1 MGLGRRLR
9 VVSSWFERITVF
21 RAPSYSLAA
30 NCLQLNSAWVVFHS
44 CNHNHVN
51 CCCSNGHNLA
61 NRGRGEGNQMC
72 VSYGSAFSMS
82 GPNNFPNPSAP
93 HHCCF
98 QATLSNTAAPNCKY
112 TGRVWCFSIP
122 HRNWASMAASAS
134 ASVSIHGKSVLGISA
149 TQLEERNREDGEE
162 DDEDDDDE
170 SSDQIIERNE
180 GNNLE
185 KNDHSA
191 VDFMELERVYKVVE
205 EQFES
210 SDGDMEAVLNQC
222 DVKLSHS
229 LVCQVLSR
237 FSHARKP
244 AFRFFNWAG
253 RQVGFSHNS
262 FTYNAMM
269 SILASTKQYMSM
281 WELMEEMGKKGES
294 VLTIETFEIA
304 IKAFAAAREMK
315 RAVHMF
321 DLMERY
327 NFDDGSTPLGCRSP
341 RLSGYNTTF
350 NFLLD
355 ALGRAKLAK
364 EAQML
369 FERMRERFPPDAKT
383 YCVLL
388 FGWCKVKN
396 MIQAGK
402 VWNQMVDEGFKPD
415 LVTHNIMLEGLFNGR
430 RKYEALKLFNL
441 MKENGPYPD
450 SKTYTILIRALSK
463 LQMMEETCKFFSEMQ
478 EYGFPLNAAVYT
490 SLITGYATSEKLE
503 EAYRLLQEME
513 RKGIPHDWRT
523 YNALIKVM
531 AILQKPDEATKL
543 YEKMIQRGF
552 QPTVHTYNTLMQLYF
567 VARKAEMGFAIWDQM
582 ARNVCCPDVKSY
594 TLFIGGLIREGRS
607 QEACAL
613 IESMIGQGMEAPR
626 FDYNKFLA
634 DFGKAGKPDILE
646 ELASK
651 MKHAGKLDVSEL
663 FLRYSQ
669 KIKSKMKKRAKTR
682 RHHSSKRSETKW
694 WE

>member
-51 CCCSNGHNLA
+51 CCWSNGHNLA
-61 NRGRGEGNQMC
+61 NRGRGEGNHMC

-82 GPNNFPNPSAP
+82 SPNNFPNPSAP

-112 TGRVWCFSIP
+112 TGWVWCFSIP
-122 HRNWASMAASAS
+122 HRIWASMAASAS
-134 ASVSIHGKSVLGISA
+134 ASIHGKSVLGISA
-149 TQLEERNREDGEE
+149 TQLEERNREGGED

-170 SSDQIIERNE
+170 SSDQIIERNQ

-210 SDGDMEAVLNQC
+210 SDGDMEAFLNQC

-229 LVCQVLSR
+229 LVCEVLSR

-253 RQVGFSHNS
+253 QQVGFSHNS

-269 SILASTKQYMSM
+269 NILASTKQYMSM

-315 RAVHMF
+315 KAVNMF

-327 NFDDGSTPLGCRSP
+327 SFDDGATPPGCRSP
-341 RLSGYNTTF
+341 HLSGYNTTF

-355 ALGRAKLAK
+355 ALGLAKLAK

-388 FGWCKVKN
+388 SGWCKVKN

-463 LQMMEETCKFFSEMQ
+463 LQMMEEAFRFFSEMQ

-490 SLITGYATSEKLE
+490 SLITGYATSEKLD

-513 RKGIPHDWRT
+513 GKGIPHDWRI

-567 VARKAEMGFAIWDQM
+567 IARKAEMGFAIWDQM

-682 RHHSSKRSETKW
+682 RRHSSKRSETKW